1 MLIKHLQLEY
11 NRRLPKGTAA
21 VANNMQAKDQ
31 RSRIG
36 CMMKNPFVTIAE
48 PSRQLS
54 TFQQNIKDSDTIEG
68 PQSNGPGDVWL
79 VYFQKKLK
87 QK

>member
-1 MLIKHLQLEY
+1 
-11 NRRLPKGTAA
+11 
-21 VANNMQAKDQ
+21 
-31 RSRIG
+31 
-36 CMMKNPFVTIAE
+36 MMKNPFVTIAE